1 LPLAPAGVIL
11 RRPSAPPVPHRSD
24 RFDLRALL
32 ETSRLLASSLEVD
45 FVLGSL
51 LLSAMSKLLVT
62 RGVVLLDDPLA
73 AGWRVEAVK
82 GRFPA
87 GGLAAGEH
95 VRFDGPREIL
105 EGEALPEPLRQR
117 GLALLLP
124 IAYHERM
131 IGYVALGPKATGQP
145 FTADER
151 AFVDSLVHMSA
162 TAVHNAWVVE
172 ELKQANQELGQRVQ
186 QLHTLFDL
194 AQGFN
199 SAPDEERAA
208 RLLTLTLMGQFMVRR
223 FVVLLCADS
232 ARGELEV
239 AASRDAPDLEPPL
252 MALLADLPRLLL
264 LDEDAPDAYHEL
276 RQRGFAM
283 ALPLRMK
290 DATRGVLLLGP
301 KGNRQPYDADEVDF
315 LTALGQLALTAIEN
329 ARGVEARLEK
339 ERLEEELRL
348 ARSIQERLLPQE
360 LPRLACADLAALN
373 LASQVVAGDY
383 YDALALDEHR
393 YLLAVADVSGKGLP
407 ASLLMANLQACLHVL
422 AASLAAGTVDLPT
435 ATQRVN
441 RVVHRNTGMST
452 FITFFWGIYDTRD
465 GRFEYVNA
473 GHNPPLL
480 VRRDGTVEGL
490 EAGGLL
496 LGVLP
501 EAAYEQ
507 GAARLASGDTLAL
520 FTDGITEAWSATDR
534 DDEFGEERLIAT
546 IRDSAGR
553 SAADVLA
560 AVRSAVRAHT
570 AGGPLDDDLTLM
582 VLRCDLGG

>member
-1 LPLAPAGVIL
+1 MIL
-11 RRPSAPPVPHRSD
+11 RPADLPPVPHRSD

-32 ETSRLLASSLEVD
+32 DTSRLLASSLEVD

-87 GGLAAGEH
+87 GGLAAGDH
-95 VRFDGPREIL
+95 VRFEAPPEIVQ
-105 EGEALPEPLRQR
+105 GDALPEPLRQR

-124 IAYHERM
+124 ITYHERL
-131 IGYVALGPKATGQP
+131 IGFVALGPKATGMP
-145 FTADER
+145 FSDDER

-172 ELKQANQELGQRVQ
+172 ELRQANQELGQTVQ

-223 FVVLLCADS
+223 FVVLLCADGLD
-232 ARGELEV
+232 GELEV
-239 AASRDAPDLEPPL
+239 AASRDAPDIGDAA
-252 MALLADLPRLLL
+252 MARLAELRRLLL
-264 LDEDAPDAYHEL
+264 LDDDAPPEYDEL

-339 ERLEEELRL
+339 DRLEEELRL
-348 ARSIQERLLPQE
+348 ARSIQERLLPQD
-360 LPRLACADLAALN
+360 LPRLAGADLAALN

-383 YDALALDEHR
+383 YDAIALDEHR

-422 AASLAAGTVDLPT
+422 AESLAAGTVDLPT
-435 ATQRVN
+435 ATGRIN

-465 GRFEYVNA
+465 GTFGYVNA

-480 VRRDGTVEGL
+480 IRRAGAVETL
-490 EAGGLL
+490 DTGGLL
-496 LGVLP
+496 LGVIP
-501 EAAYEQ
+501 DAPYEQ
-507 GAARLASGDTLAL
+507 GTARLATGDTLTL

-534 DDEFGEERLIAT
+534 DDEFGEERLVAA
-546 IRDSAGR
+546 IRESSGR
-553 SAADVLA
+553 PAADVLA
-560 AVRSAVRAHT
+560 AVRSAVRTHT

-582 VLRCDLGG
+582 VLRCQLNS